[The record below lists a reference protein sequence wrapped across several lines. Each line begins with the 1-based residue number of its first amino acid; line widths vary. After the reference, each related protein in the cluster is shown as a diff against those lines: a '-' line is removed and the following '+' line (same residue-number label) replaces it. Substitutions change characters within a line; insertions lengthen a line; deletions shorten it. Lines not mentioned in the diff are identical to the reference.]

1 MPFELE
7 HDSEIIAARTGIHYE
22 QVQEIMGYMVESGL
36 FEKEGG
42 VITCQKMATRTDA
55 YTEKLLR
62 KQESELIKQSGFAS
76 APGTVKDNVR
86 TKKAIVRTKK
96 DFVRTVSGDSPDKV
110 PPIRIEENRR
120 EKKRGDK
127 KRVDEK
133 K

>member
-36 FEKEGG
+36 FEKERG
-42 VITCQKMATRTDA
+42 VITCQKMATRTDE
-55 YTEKLLR
+55 YTQKLL
-62 KQESELIKQSGFAS
+62 KNQESELMDQSGFAS
-76 APGTVKDNVR
+76 APGTVKDN
-86 TKKAIVRTKK
+86 VRTKK

-133 K
+133 KSLPVIL

>member
-1 MPFELE
+1 
-7 HDSEIIAARTGIHYE
+7 
-22 QVQEIMGYMVESGL
+22 MGYMVESGL

-42 VITCQKMATRTDA
+42 VITCQKMATRTDE
-55 YTEKLLR
+55 YTQKLL
-62 KQESELIKQSGFAS
+62 KNQESELMDQSGFAS
-76 APGTVKDNVR
+76 APGTVKDN
-86 TKKAIVRTKK
+86 VRTKK

-133 K
+133 KSLPVIL

>member
-86 TKKAIVRTKK
+86 TKK